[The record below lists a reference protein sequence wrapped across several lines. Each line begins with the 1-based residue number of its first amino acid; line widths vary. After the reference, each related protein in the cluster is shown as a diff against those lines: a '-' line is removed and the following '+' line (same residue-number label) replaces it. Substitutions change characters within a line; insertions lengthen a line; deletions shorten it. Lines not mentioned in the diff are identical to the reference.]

1 MLLQNKDL
9 NILKFGFTHLPDS
22 YIFLNKLIL
31 NFRNQLLEQL
41 KLHTA
46 FKAEPQS
53 ADYDLGKLGGALV
66 KGAELLSKGIATG
79 ADKAGGLIEY
89 YTDKTQQ
96 SMEKAESDAKVC
108 RLFLFDCLKIT
119 FFVNGLKENIII
131 N

>member
-1 MLLQNKDL
+1 M
-9 NILKFGFTHLPDS
+9 
-22 YIFLNKLIL
+22 
-31 NFRNQLLEQL
+31 EQL

-108 RLFLFDCLKIT
+108 RFFLIDS
-119 FFVNGLKENIII
+119 FFVNGLKKGLHFMI